1 MKKLAAFTGFAF
13 VALVGLICIVFVFG
27 FVGEAAAVCGAGE
40 ETDFTLT
47 STSSKVV
54 RPLPKG
60 IGRVTSEFNPK
71 RRHPISGRVRPHN
84 GTDFGAPQGSPILAA
99 ADGIVAFAGRQGGYG
114 NFVIIN
120 HSLPGGK
127 VSTAYAH
134 IKAGGIRV
142 RTGQRVSA
150 GQRIA
155 DVGST
160 GASTGPHL
168 HFEVRVGGAYGR
180 AVNARPWL
188 ENNGALSLEDI
199 ADSTNTECVLE
210 PESEP
215 TPLPTPSQTQ
225 QYRTTV
231 RGAAH
236 DLVRT
241 GIVGLQH
248 WT

>member
-1 MKKLAAFTGFAF
+1 MKLVAGFTATAFAALVSLIFAF
-13 VALVGLICIVFVFG
+13 LLLVN
-27 FVGEAAAVCGAGE
+27 VGAAAVSCGSDDDI
-40 ETDFTLT
+40 DFTLT
-47 STSSKVV
+47 NATSTVV

-60 IGRVTSEFNPK
+60 VGRVTSEFNP
-71 RRHPISGRVRPHN
+71 RRKHPITGRIRPHN

-134 IKAGGIRV
+134 IKSGGIYV
-142 RTGQRVSA
+142 RTGQRVRA

-155 DVGST
+155 AVGST

-180 AVNARPWL
+180 AVNPRPWL
-188 ENNGALSLEDI
+188 ENSGALSLDEV
-199 ADSTNTECVLE
+199 ASNMEECPLE
-210 PESEP
+210 PEPNPSPMP
-215 TPLPTPSQTQ
+215 TKS
-225 QYRTTV
+225 
-231 RGAAH
+231 A
-236 DLVRT
+236 
-241 GIVGLQH
+241 VG
-248 WT
+248 